1 MARIGIVR
9 HPIYREHDMGL
20 YHPESPERLQAIERE
35 INKEHFKEPLIEI
48 PPRPALTKEL
58 QRVHSLSYIHQISS
72 TSGKNVRLD
81 PDTST
86 SPKSYDAALMAAGGV
101 IEAVNWVLDKRVDQ
115 AFAMVRPPGHHAEDD
130 RAMGFCIF
138 NNVAIAAKHALEDKK
153 LEKILIVDWDLHHG
167 NGTQHAFYSDA
178 RVLYFSTHQY
188 PYYPGTG
195 SLQEIG
201 EGKGEGYT
209 INIPLSTGNGDEE
222 YANLFR
228 HILIP
233 VARSFKP
240 ELILVSAGFDIHEKD
255 PLGGMNVTETGFARL
270 AYITLEL
277 ANELCEGRLVFTL
290 EGGYNVEGEARAV
303 VKIIHT
309 LQGELPFNPREL
321 KHKEDAAIKRIMPT
335 LERIKSVYKP
345 YWPALNKE

>member
-1 MARIGIVR
+1 MTRIGIVR
-9 HPIYREHDMGL
+9 HPIYREHDMGI
-20 YHPESPERLQAIERE
+20 YHPESPERLLAIERAINEE
-35 INKEHFKEPLIEI
+35 IFKEPLIEI

-72 TSGKNVRLD
+72 TAGKNVRLD

-115 AFAMVRPPGHHAEDD
+115 AFALVRPPGHHAEDD
-130 RAMGFCIF
+130 RAMGFCLF

-153 LEKILIVDWDLHHG
+153 LKRILIVDWDLHHG
-167 NGTQHAFYSDA
+167 NGTQNAFYSDA

-201 EGKGEGYT
+201 EGEGEGYT
-209 INIPLSTGNGDEE
+209 VNIPLSTGNGDEE

-228 HILIP
+228 HILVP
-233 VARSFKP
+233 VAKSFQP
-240 ELILVSAGFDIHEKD
+240 DLILVSAGFDIHRGD

-270 AYITLEL
+270 AHIILNL
-277 ANELCEGRLVFTL
+277 ANETCEGRLVFTL

-309 LQGELPFNPREL
+309 LQGELPFDPKEIEA
-321 KHKEDAAIKRIMPT
+321 KEDAALKKVTPT
-335 LERIKSVYKP
+335 IERIKSVYKS
-345 YWPALNKE
+345 YWPVLEK

>member
-9 HPIYREHDMGL
+9 HPIYREHDMGI

-35 INKEHFKEPLIEI
+35 INKETFKNPLIEI

-101 IEAVNWVLDKRVDQ
+101 IEAVNQVLDKKVDQ
-115 AFAMVRPPGHHAEDD
+115 AFALVRPPGHHAEDD
-130 RAMGFCIF
+130 RAMGFCLF

-153 LEKILIVDWDLHHG
+153 LKRILIVDWDLHHG

-201 EGKGEGYT
+201 EGEGEGYT
-209 INIPLSTGNGDEE
+209 VNIPLSTGNGDEE

-228 HILIP
+228 RILAPITR
-233 VARSFKP
+233 AFRP
-240 ELILVSAGFDIHEKD
+240 ELILVSAGFDIHEGD

-270 AYITLEL
+270 AQIILNL
-277 ANELCEGRLVFTL
+277 AYELCEGRLVFTL
-290 EGGYNVEGEARAV
+290 EGGYNVEGEAHAV

-309 LQGELPFNPREL
+309 LQGEIPFDPQELEKREDKALKKILPT
-321 KHKEDAAIKRIMPT
+321 I
-335 LERIKSVYKP
+335 ERIKSVYKP
-345 YWPALNKE
+345 YWPALD

>member
-1 MARIGIVR
+1 MVKKIGIVR

-35 INKEHFKEPLIEI
+35 IESTSFRYPLIDI

-72 TSGKNVRLD
+72 TAGKNVRLD

-86 SPKSYDAALMAAGGV
+86 SPKSYDAALLAAGGV
-101 IEAVNWVLDKRVDQ
+101 MEAVDKVLEGKVEQ
-115 AFAMVRPPGHHAEDD
+115 AFALVRPPGHHAEDD
-130 RAMGFCIF
+130 RAMGFCLF
-138 NNVAIAAKHALEDKK
+138 NNIAIAAKHAIEDKK
-153 LEKILIVDWDLHHG
+153 LKRILIVDWDLHHG
-167 NGTQHAFYSDA
+167 NGTQHSFYSDS

-209 INIPLSTGNGDEE
+209 INVPLSTGNGDEE
-222 YANLFR
+222 YANIFR

-233 VARSFKP
+233 VGKAFRP
-240 ELILVSAGFDIHEKD
+240 ELILVSAGFDIHKGD
-255 PLGGMNVTETGFARL
+255 PLGGMNVSDIGFARL
-270 AYITLEL
+270 AYLIMKL
-277 ANELCEGRLVFTL
+277 AEETCKGRVVFTL
-290 EGGYNVEGEARAV
+290 EGGYNVEGEAKAV
-303 VKIIHT
+303 VEILRT
-309 LQGELPFNPREL
+309 LQGDMPFDPTERERM
-321 KHKEDAAIKRIMPT
+321 EDKALKRIQPT
-335 LERIKSVYKP
+335 IERVKSIYKP
-345 YWPALNKE
+345 YWKTLG

>member
-9 HPIYREHDMGL
+9 HPIYREHDMGI
-20 YHPESPERLQAIERE
+20 YHPESPERLQVIERE
-35 INKEHFKEPLIEI
+35 INKATFKEPLIEI
-48 PPRPALTKEL
+48 PPRSALTKDL

-101 IEAVNWVLDKRVDQ
+101 MEAVDWVLDKKVDQ
-115 AFAMVRPPGHHAEDD
+115 VFALVRPPGHHAEDD
-130 RAMGFCIF
+130 RAMGFCLF
-138 NNVAIAAKHALEDKK
+138 NNIAIAAKYAIEVKK
-153 LEKILIVDWDLHHG
+153 VKRILIVDWDLHHG
-167 NGTQHAFYSDA
+167 NGTQHSFYSNP

-201 EGKGEGYT
+201 EGEGEGYT
-209 INIPLSTGNGDEE
+209 VNIPLSTGKGDEE

-233 VARSFKP
+233 IAKSFRP
-240 ELILVSAGFDIHEKD
+240 ELILVSAGFDIHEGD
-255 PLGGMNVTETGFARL
+255 PLGGMNVTDTGFARL
-270 AYITLEL
+270 AHLILSL
-277 ANELCEGRLVFTL
+277 ANKTCGGRLVFTL
-290 EGGYNVEGEARAV
+290 EGGYNVEGEAKAV
-303 VKIIHT
+303 VNILHT
-309 LQGELPFNPREL
+309 LQGDLPFDPKERERR
-321 KHKEDAAIKRIMPT
+321 EDQAIKKILPT
-335 LERIKSVYKP
+335 IERVKSIYKS
-345 YWPALNKE
+345 YWPVLDR

>member
-9 HPIYREHDMGL
+9 HPIYREHDMGI

-35 INKEHFKEPLIEI
+35 INKEKFKDPLIEI

-86 SPKSYDAALMAAGGV
+86 SPKSYEAALMAAGGV
-101 IEAVNWVLDKRVDQ
+101 IEAVNWVLDKKVDQ
-115 AFAMVRPPGHHAEDD
+115 AFALVRPPGHHAEDD
-130 RAMGFCIF
+130 RAMGFCLF

-153 LEKILIVDWDLHHG
+153 VSKILIIDWDLHHG
-167 NGTQHAFYSDA
+167 NGTQHAFYSDP
-178 RVLYFSTHQY
+178 RVVYFSTHQY

-201 EGKGEGYT
+201 EGEGEGYT
-209 INIPLSTGNGDEE
+209 INIPLSTGNGNEE

-228 HILIP
+228 HILVPI
-233 VARSFKP
+233 AESFQP
-240 ELILVSAGFDIHEKD
+240 ELILVSAGFDIHEGD

-270 AYITLEL
+270 AQIILDL
-277 ANELCEGRLVFTL
+277 ANKLCEGRLVFTL
-290 EGGYNVEGEARAV
+290 EGGYNVEGEAHAV

-309 LQGELPFNPREL
+309 LQGELPFDPEEL
-321 KHKEDAAIKRIMPT
+321 EKKEDQALKRITPT
-335 LERIKSVYKP
+335 IERIKSIYGR
-345 YWPALNKE
+345 YWPVLEK

>member
-35 INKEHFKEPLIEI
+35 INKEAFKDPLIEI

-101 IEAVNWVLDKRVDQ
+101 IEAVDWVLDKKVDQ
-115 AFAMVRPPGHHAEDD
+115 AFALVRPPGHHAEDD
-130 RAMGFCIF
+130 RAMGFCLF

-153 LEKILIVDWDLHHG
+153 LKKILIVDWDLHHG
-167 NGTQHAFYSDA
+167 NGTQHAFYSDS

-201 EGKGEGYT
+201 EGEGEGYT

-222 YANLFR
+222 FANLFR
-228 HILIP
+228 HILVP
-233 VARSFKP
+233 VAQSFRP
-240 ELILVSAGFDIHEKD
+240 ELILVSAGFDIHEGD

-270 AYITLEL
+270 AYIILSL
-277 ANELCEGRLVFTL
+277 ANEICEGRLVFTL

-309 LQGELPFNPREL
+309 LQGELPFDPQEL
-321 KHKEDAAIKRIMPT
+321 EKKENDALKRVVPT
-335 LERIKSVYKP
+335 IERIKSVYKP
-345 YWPALNKE
+345 YWPVLGK

>member
-1 MARIGIVR
+1 MAKIGIVR

-35 INKEHFKEPLIEI
+35 INRAKFKDPLIEI

-86 SPKSYDAALMAAGGV
+86 SPKSYDAALLAAGGV
-101 IEAVNWVLDKRVDQ
+101 IEAVDKVLEGKVDQ
-115 AFAMVRPPGHHAEDD
+115 AFALVRPPGHHAEDD
-130 RAMGFCIF
+130 RAMGFCLF
-138 NNVAIAAKHALEDKK
+138 NNVAIGAKHALEDKK
-153 LEKILIVDWDLHHG
+153 LNRILIVDWDLHHG
-167 NGTQHAFYSDA
+167 NGTQHSFYSDN
-178 RVLYFSTHQY
+178 RVIYFSTHQY

-209 INIPLSTGNGDEE
+209 INVPLSTGNGDEE
-222 YANLFR
+222 YANIFR

-233 VARSFKP
+233 IGRSFRP
-240 ELILVSAGFDIHEKD
+240 ELILVSAGFDIHKGD
-255 PLGGMNVTETGFARL
+255 PLGGMNVTEIGFARL
-270 AYITLEL
+270 AYLILKL
-277 ANELCEGRLVFTL
+277 AEETCRGRVVFSL
-290 EGGYNVEGEARAV
+290 EGGYNVEGEAKAV
-303 VKIIHT
+303 VQILHT
-309 LQGELPFNPREL
+309 LQGNLPFDPKERE
-321 KHKEDAAIKRIMPT
+321 KAEDQALRRILPT
-335 LERIKSVYKP
+335 LDRIKSIYKP
-345 YWPALNKE
+345 YWEVLK

>member
-9 HPIYREHDMGL
+9 HPIYREHDMGI

-35 INKEHFKEPLIEI
+35 INKETFKEPLIEI

-101 IEAVNWVLDKRVDQ
+101 IEAVDWVLDKKVDQ
-115 AFAMVRPPGHHAEDD
+115 AFALVRPPGHHAEDD
-130 RAMGFCIF
+130 RAMGFCLF
-138 NNVAIAAKHALEDKK
+138 NNVAIAAKHALETKK
-153 LEKILIVDWDLHHG
+153 LKRILIVDWDLHHG
-167 NGTQHAFYSDA
+167 NGTQHAFYSDS

-201 EGKGEGYT
+201 EGEGEGYT
-209 INIPLSTGNGDEE
+209 VNIPLSTGNGDEE
-222 YANLFR
+222 FANLFR
-228 HILIP
+228 HVLTQDFT
-233 VARSFKP
+233 ARFGHDNIIFNP
-240 ELILVSAGFDIHEKD
+240 NTD
-255 PLGGMNVTETGFARL
+255 PLPAHLYRNTIYFHFLRDIETGFDRQYHARFKSAPRSVDFIVPDIMHIHPQPVSGL
-270 AYITLEL
+270 VHIK
-277 ANELCEGRLVFTL
+277 RLVFL
-290 EGGYNVEGEARAV
+290 R
-303 VKIIHT
+303 
-309 LQGELPFNPREL
+309 
-321 KHKEDAAIKRIMPT
+321 
-335 LERIKSVYKP
+335 
-345 YWPALNKE
+345 